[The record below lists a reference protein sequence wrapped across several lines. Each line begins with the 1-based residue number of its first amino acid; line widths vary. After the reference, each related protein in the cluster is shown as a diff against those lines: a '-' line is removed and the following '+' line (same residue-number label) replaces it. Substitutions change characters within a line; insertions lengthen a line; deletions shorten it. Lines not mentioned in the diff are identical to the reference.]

1 MLPDLQE
8 LPEPLGKGTRSCPN
22 CYTGK
27 YLRYRP
33 PVIYC
38 LNCMVGMGGEGQ
50 GPVIDMYLFP
60 TIIEEKKKTPK

>member
-1 MLPDLQE
+1 MLPDLQPV
-8 LPEPLGKGTRSCPN
+8 PEPFGPRSCPN
-22 CYTGK
+22 CNTGK

-38 LNCMVGMGGEGQ
+38 LQCMVGMGNEGH

-60 TIIEEKKKTPK
+60 TIVKEKKNG